1 MEDNKFWRELRA
13 LVAFL
18 ASGAFAA
25 VHKQFMVPSPE
36 FSCVFPLANQIHH
49 WGHFFIG
56 VVLQVVFLVLL
67 VRIAWHVLFGKQ
79 ESKDVSEKKDL
90 NDRQ

>member
-1 MEDNKFWRELRA
+1 MEDNNKFWRELKA

-36 FSCVFPLANQIHH
+36 VSCIFPLANQIHH
-49 WGHFFIG
+49 WGHF
-56 VVLQVVFLVLL
+56 
-67 VRIAWHVLFGKQ
+67 
-79 ESKDVSEKKDL
+79 S
-90 NDRQ
+90 